1 MIDLQRIAIY
11 DTTLRDGMQGEGI
24 SFSEEDKLKIARKL
38 DDFGV
43 AYIEGGWP
51 GTNTTDTEFFRRA
64 GDVELKHARMVAFG
78 STRRA
83 RHAAGEDPLIRR
95 LLDAGTSVVTIFG
108 KSWDLHV
115 RDVLKVA
122 PDQNLEMIRDTVAYF
137 VGEGKEVLFDAEHFF
152 DGYKADAHYALATLK
167 AAEEAGASCLV
178 LCDTN
183 GGALPSEIAER
194 TTEALKQSSVHIGI
208 HAHNDCEL
216 AVANTISAVQ
226 AGATHVQGTVNGL
239 GERCGNANLCS
250 IIPVLELKMGMRC
263 VPEGAMARLTEL
275 SRYVDEVANIVPKDT
290 QPFVGMSAFAHKAG
304 VHADAVEKNPR
315 TYEHIDPVSVGGVR
329 RILISSY
336 AGGSSVVHMAK
347 RLDIDLNKQDPQV
360 KALLDQVISLEH
372 DGYSFEEAE
381 ASFELVVKKSL
392 GLYHKVFDLRGF
404 RIIVEKRGP
413 GEECITEAT
422 LKLAVDG
429 VEAFTVAEGDGPVHA
444 LDNALRLALERFYG
458 EELAKIKLSDF
469 KVRVVNTRAGTAA
482 KVRTII
488 ESRDSEGS
496 WNTVGVSENI
506 IEASWKALADSVEY
520 GLLKHLGRSGD
531 S

>member
-1 MIDLQRIAIY
+1 MSDVPKIAIY

-38 DDFGV
+38 DGFGV

-51 GTNTTDTEFFRRA
+51 GSNTTDTEFFRRA
-64 GDVELKHARMVAFG
+64 RDVKFNNARLVAFG
-78 STRRA
+78 RTRGA
-83 RHAAGEDPLIRR
+83 KCPAAEDPLVAK
-95 LLDAGTSVVTIFG
+95 LLDAGTSVITVFG

-115 RDVLKVA
+115 RDVFRVTL
-122 PDQNLEMIRDTVAYF
+122 DQNLEMIRDTVAYL
-137 VGEGKEVLFDAEHFF
+137 VGLGKEVIFGGEHFF
-152 DGYKADAHYALATLK
+152 DGCKADLQYALGTLK
-167 AAEEAGASCLV
+167 VAEEAGASCLV

-183 GGALPSEIAER
+183 GGTLPSDIAEM
-194 TTEALKQSSVHIGI
+194 TAQAVKQSKVCVGI
-208 HAHNDCEL
+208 HAHNDSEL
-216 AVANTISAVQ
+216 AVANTIAAVR

-250 IIPVLELKMGMRC
+250 IIPVLELKMGMSC
-263 VPEGAMARLTEL
+263 VPEGAVARLTEL
-275 SRYVDEVANIVPKDT
+275 SRYVDEVANIVPNDT
-290 QPFVGMSAFAHKAG
+290 LPFVGVSAFAHKAG

-315 TYEHIDPVSVGGVR
+315 TYEHIAPETVGSVR

-336 AGGSSVVHMAK
+336 AGGSSVVHMAR
-347 RLDIDLNKQDPQV
+347 RLDVDLNKQDPQV
-360 KALLDQVISLEH
+360 KALLDQVISLERE
-372 DGYSFEEAE
+372 GYSFEEAE

-392 GLYHKVFDLRGF
+392 GLYRKVFDLRGF

-422 LKLAVDG
+422 LKVAVDG

-458 EELAKIKLSDF
+458 KELAKIKLSDF

-520 GLLKHLGRSGD
+520 GLLKHLGGK
-531 S
+531 